1 MTKSAVLLKL
11 LHYKSA
17 LHENDGTIKWLN
29 HSARSLKLTFQH
41 ITDLH
46 LDHNLPSVTP
56 LPVIDSLMEG
66 RAFYGTSYHVAQ
78 LLMKWGQMGDG
89 RHVEETGV
97 WQALIPQSLPRAWDQ
112 TVCVGECVWMGTSRI
127 ITASHLMY
135 LPWEI
140 YFVHCHKRSLSWT
153 QVSKE
158 KLWVM
163 TTLVFH
169 FYLWIGNVSKCLPLL
184 QPEHVF
190 LTCYTILQ
198 MSRDRTFLHGW
209 KYVFKAQTLC
219 LWQSVIDNTGA
230 HPEQNPL

>member
-66 RAFYGTSYHVAQ
+66 CAFYGTSYHVAQ

-89 RHVEETGV
+89 RHVEEMGV

-140 YFVHCHKRSLSWT
+140 YFVHCHKGSLSWT

-184 QPEHVF
+184 QPEHMCFWLVTPFCRWAETELFCMDKICFQGSNSRVF
-190 LTCYTILQ
+190 
-198 MSRDRTFLHGW
+198 
-209 KYVFKAQTLC
+209 
-219 LWQSVIDNTGA
+219 DN
-230 HPEQNPL
+230 Q